1 LYPWDILGREGIN
14 GFAVEGG
21 GYGWNLK
28 CYMPG
33 DGSSWKVPVR
43 RDMRNSGGVDLSS
56 IAWHAMEKYGFE
68 PGFPDSVGRE
78 VGTFVEKRFPEC
90 QGGPADLRDLLW
102 SSIDNEDSMDLDQ
115 LEFCERGEN
124 GEIRVRVAVA
134 DVDLYVKRE
143 SPTDRHAARNGTSVY
158 TGIQTF
164 PLLPDRLSKGITS
177 LLPGED
183 RVAVVIEYS
192 VLPNGDFRPSDV
204 FRALVNNKAKLVYE
218 EIGDWFEGTKPVP
231 PPVQAVPG
239 LEAQL
244 RLQLEAS
251 SRLKK
256 YRTEQGA
263 LELDTLEPR
272 TVVEEG
278 KVSRLIAPK
287 KNPAGHLI
295 EDFMIAANGTMVA
308 RLEKAGIPMIQRVVR
323 VPKNWDGIVA
333 TAALYGEIL
342 PKEPDAKA
350 LSEFLTR
357 RKAADPLRFPDLS
370 LTIVKLLGRGE
381 YLTLEPGQPP
391 FGHFGLAVTHYT
403 HSTAPNRRYV
413 DLVIQRL
420 VKSVLNGDPSP
431 YTTEELT
438 EISLWLSGREH
449 EANRVERFMRKAAA
463 AVLLRDSI
471 GQIFD
476 GIVTGAT
483 EHGIYA
489 RLFNPPAEGK
499 VVRGDEGLHVGQI
512 IRARLLK
519 ADPYNAFIDFERVG

>member
-1 LYPWDILGREGIN
+1 
-14 GFAVEGG
+14 
-21 GYGWNLK
+21 
-28 CYMPG
+28 
-33 DGSSWKVPVR
+33 
-43 RDMRNSGGVDLSS
+43 
-56 IAWHAMEKYGFE
+56 MEKYGFE
-68 PGFPDSVGRE
+68 PGFPWSVSRE
-78 VGTFVEKRFPEC
+78 VGALVEKRFPEC
-90 QGGPADLRDLLW
+90 QGGPADLRELLW

-115 LEFCERGEN
+115 MEYCERSEN
-124 GEIRVRVAVA
+124 GEIQVRVAIA

-143 SPTDRHAARNGTSVY
+143 SPTDRRAAHNGTSVY
-158 TGIQTF
+158 AGVETF

-183 RVAVVIEYS
+183 RVAVVVEYA
-192 VLPNGDFRPSDV
+192 VLPGGDFRPGGV
-204 FRALVNNKAKLVYE
+204 YRALVNNKAKLVYE
-218 EIGDWFEGTKPVP
+218 EIGDWFEGTTPVP
-231 PPVQAVPG
+231 QSVGKVPG

-263 LELDTLEPR
+263 LELDTLEPK

-278 KVSRLIAPK
+278 KVCKLVVPK

-308 RLEKAGIPMIQRVVR
+308 RLEKAGVPMIQRVVR

-333 TAALYGEIL
+333 TAALYGETL

-350 LSEFLTR
+350 LSEFLAR

-381 YLTLEPGQPP
+381 YLTHEPGQPP
-391 FGHFGLAVTHYT
+391 VGHFGLAVTHYT

-413 DLVIQRL
+413 DLVIQRQ

-431 YTTEELT
+431 YATDELT
-438 EISLWLSGREH
+438 ELSTWLTEREH
-449 EANRVERFMRKAAA
+449 EANKVERFMRKAAA
-463 AVLLRDSI
+463 AVLLRDRI
-471 GQIFD
+471 GETFD

-483 EHGIYA
+483 EHGVYA
-489 RLFNPPAEGK
+489 RLFDPPAEGK
-499 VVRGDEGLHVGQI
+499 VVRGDDGLRVGQV